1 MMQSTIRRVPETR
14 PCPPATS
21 LWRRP
26 WANREPTLR
35 QCPNKRLRHLRSAHV
50 AGGEVEL
57 SYTMTPNRHS
67 LEIVVTI
74 PLIFR
79 EDNPTPIRNLGQPHF
94 VVFPSLE
101 VRFMALKTN
110 VIERQSIRYR
120 LAVLQILIQE
130 EDEIIKLQL
139 LLFPSG

>member
-1 MMQSTIRRVPETR
+1 
-14 PCPPATS
+14 
-21 LWRRP
+21 
-26 WANREPTLR
+26 
-35 QCPNKRLRHLRSAHV
+35 
-50 AGGEVEL
+50 
-57 SYTMTPNRHS
+57 MTPNRHS